1 MFLSV
6 IDDLGERCLLRL
18 VHSKELL
25 EPALHHLTVAAD
37 KKPSRIDGAIR
48 PPMFTKCLCS
58 EIARIHVCFAAHRN
72 NPNVRVRAHTL
83 QQVSIRIA
91 RFQRAE
97 HRGVKM
103 LPGRTNVIFRN
114 TVSGITRRIATQQF
128 V

>member
-58 EIARIHVCFAAHRN
+58 EIARIRSNRFPFGSPGSNGRN
-72 NPNVRVRAHTL
+72 
-83 QQVSIRIA
+83 IA
-91 RFQRAE
+91 
-97 HRGVKM
+97 V
-103 LPGRTNVIFRN
+103 
-114 TVSGITRRIATQQF
+114 
-128 V
+128 